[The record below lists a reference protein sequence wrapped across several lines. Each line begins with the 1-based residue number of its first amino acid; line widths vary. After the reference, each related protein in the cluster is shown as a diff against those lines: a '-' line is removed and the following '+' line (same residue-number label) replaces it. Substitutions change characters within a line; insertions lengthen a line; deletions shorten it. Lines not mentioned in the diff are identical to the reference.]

1 MKKIGETYAYW
12 MERESSTEII
22 NLWSSLSLLPPTFEP
37 ISPHALPY
45 YRGNKYRRPIKQRD
59 FLIRHLRT
67 LTNSTPRT
75 VRWLLWCRRQWK
87 SRQTRSSSALGRPK
101 KLPPEWRSWCEVG
114 IKNSR
119 RKQRSENG
127 KVTKKKNAKMM
138 EENKRC
144 FGLEETKRDVREN
157 CEEINLKKK
166 TK

>member
-1 MKKIGETYAYW
+1 
-12 MERESSTEII
+12 
-22 NLWSSLSLLPPTFEP
+22 
-37 ISPHALPY
+37 
-45 YRGNKYRRPIKQRD
+45 
-59 FLIRHLRT
+59 
-67 LTNSTPRT
+67 
-75 VRWLLWCRRQWK
+75 LWCRRQWK

-101 KLPPEWRSWCEVG
+101 KLPPEWRSWWEVG
-114 IKNSR
+114 IKNSG

-157 CEEINLKKK
+157 CEEINFKKK